1 MSIKVLCNVRRQNN
15 LPGSF
20 KAIEFVDK
28 FNNKGIHLL
37 PTKLLLSP
45 KPFKEW
51 FIDRHFELP
60 PDKEW
65 KDIIELLQQKTD
77 KTGEIVDR
85 TGFHGKSYLLPD
97 GTCIGP
103 QKEHSLFLDPDHSI
117 HLPQCGVNG
126 SLEEW
131 QKNVASAA
139 LKSSRTMLAISG
151 AFSGYLLSEGVIAD
165 SGGFH
170 FFGTSSMGKTTALR
184 IAISISGPKDNLYSW
199 NFTATGAEELACGH
213 NHNFMAFD
221 ELKTLDG
228 NAKEAAQ
235 KATAFIYTN
244 GTGKAKKRSKSHTP
258 NPKKW
263 ETAFLST
270 GEHSLE
276 EHAQKGGGNR
286 MNGEEVRVIDVPA
299 DAGKGMGIFESLPEE
314 FEVASTEVASTYAK
328 YLAEQSQRYY
338 GAPQIAFL
346 EKFVADINDE
356 RAEKTVRDRIVEYMD
371 YFRDQHDV
379 KAGSEISGRIADR
392 FALAYAAGCLAIEYG
407 VLPFTSEDVF
417 NGISACYKAALAIAP
432 EDWEEK
438 LRLQVRKLAKY
449 LRSKEFPAM
458 DSRDTWS
465 KKAIEKYD
473 GFSHT
478 INNIQLIALKRD
490 VVKHLIPAIYLN
502 DVLNFCKSKG
512 YLLSDAN
519 GNNTRSIALNDKRV
533 RFYCFVFPGDEENKV
548 AVMKRNQ
555 GYAAKK
561 STEKKSSE

>member
-1 MSIKVLCNVRRQNN
+1 MSIKVLCNVRRQNK

-28 FNNKGIHLL
+28 FNNEEIHLL

-45 KPFKEW
+45 KALMEW

-77 KTGEIVDR
+77 KAGEIVDR

-131 QKNVASAA
+131 QKNVAPAA
-139 LKSSRTMLAISG
+139 LHSSRVMLAICG
-151 AFSGYLLSEGVIAD
+151 AFSGYLLSEGVITD

-170 FFGTSSMGKTTALR
+170 YFGTSSMGKTTTLR

-199 NFTATGAEELACGH
+199 NFTSTGAEELACGH

-276 EHAQKGGGNR
+276 EHAQNGGGNR

-299 DAGKGMGIFESLPEE
+299 DAGKELGIFETIPEE
-314 FEVASTEVASTYAK
+314 FEVASTYVK
-328 YLAEQSQRYY
+328 YLAEQTQRYY

-356 RAEKTVRDRIVEYMD
+356 SSEKTVRDRIVEYMD

-392 FALAYAAGCLAIEYG
+392 FALAYAAGCFAADYG
-407 VLPFTSEDVF
+407 VLPFNRKSIF
-417 NGISACYKAALAIAP
+417 NRISKCFKAALTAQP
-432 EDWEEK
+432 ETWED
-438 LRLQVRKLAKY
+438 QFVRIDTKILEY
-449 LRSKEFPAM
+449 LESSEFPAL
-458 DSRDTWS
+458 DSKESWS
-465 KKAIEKYD
+465 KKEIEKIK
-473 GFSHT
+473 GFQHT
-478 INNIQLIALKRD
+478 IKGINVISIKREEIINQ
-490 VVKHLIPAIYLN
+490 KLIPEGFIMEVCNSYR
-502 DVLNFCKSKG
+502 SKG
-512 YLLSDAN
+512 YLLPDAS
-519 GNNTRSIALNDKRV
+519 GNSTRSITLNDEKV
-533 RFYCFVFPGDEENKV
+533 RHHCFVWPRDKSNIAAAQKLIKLYSMKMKQKNK
-548 AVMKRNQ
+548 
-555 GYAAKK
+555 
-561 STEKKSSE
+561 E